1 MRRHLLDIFHH
12 FRVEKSADMVQ
23 INHGGSGSAALLDPR
38 HCEGI
43 TKHIGEVYAIER
55 RSGGMSLM
63 ASNQIKI
70 SLVVPT
76 LGRTVELVKLF
87 KSLADQDRSDFEVI
101 VVDQNTD
108 DRLVPLCA
116 ADWPFSVSRI
126 HTPTARGSSRARN
139 AGLKV
144 ASGELLLFPDDDCWY
159 PRSFLSRGIEL
170 MTAAQV
176 DVLTGRA
183 ADEAGNDINGK
194 YSRLPHA
201 ITRANVWLSGIEWVM
216 LFKKTAL
223 LAVNGFDDDVGVGA
237 STPWQACEAQDILL
251 RALDKGLKCRFDPAF
266 FGHHPRFDDISARAM
281 QAKGRSYGRGHGYVL
296 RVHHC
301 GPVAAANW
309 IGRPVIRMLLSG
321 LSGDIERS
329 RYLFNVALGR
339 LEGYLGR
346 TFALKS

>member
-1 MRRHLLDIFHH
+1 
-12 FRVEKSADMVQ
+12 
-23 INHGGSGSAALLDPR
+23 
-38 HCEGI
+38 
-43 TKHIGEVYAIER
+43 
-55 RSGGMSLM
+55 M
-63 ASNQIKI
+63 APDQIKI
-70 SLVVPT
+70 SLIVAT
-76 LGRTVELVKLF
+76 LGRTVELDKLF

-108 DRLVPLCA
+108 DRLQPLCNGA
-116 ADWPFSVSRI
+116 WRFPVRRI
-126 HTPTARGSSRARN
+126 HSPAARGASRARN
-139 AGLKV
+139 AGWKV
-144 ASGELLLFPDDDCWY
+144 AVGEFITFPDDDCWY

-194 YSRLPHA
+194 YSRVPRT
-201 ITRANVWLSGIEWVM
+201 ITRANVWTSGIEWVM
-216 LFKKTAL
+216 LFRKAAL
-223 LAVNGFDDDVGVGA
+223 LAVSGFDQDVGVGA

-251 RALDKGLKCRFDPAF
+251 RALDKGLRCRFDPAF
-266 FGHHPRFDDISARAM
+266 FGHHPRFDEISAKAM

-301 GPVAAANW
+301 GLISAANW

-321 LSGDIERS
+321 VSGDLERS
-329 RYLFNVALGR
+329 QYLFNVALGR

>member
-1 MRRHLLDIFHH
+1 
-12 FRVEKSADMVQ
+12 
-23 INHGGSGSAALLDPR
+23 
-38 HCEGI
+38 
-43 TKHIGEVYAIER
+43 
-55 RSGGMSLM
+55 MSLM
-63 ASNQIKI
+63 APDRIKI
-70 SLVVPT
+70 SLVVAT
-76 LGRTVELVKLF
+76 LGRTVELEKLF

-116 ADWPFSVSRI
+116 ADWPFPVIRI
-126 HTPTARGSSRARN
+126 HTPMARGLSRARN
-139 AGLKV
+139 AGVKV
-144 ASGELLLFPDDDCWY
+144 ARGELLLFPDDDCWY

-170 MTAAQV
+170 MNAAQV

-194 YSRLPHA
+194 YSRVPRTV
-201 ITRANVWLSGIEWVM
+201 TRANVWTSGIEWVM

-237 STPWQACEAQDILL
+237 STPWQACEGQDILL
-251 RALDKGLKCRFDPAF
+251 RALEKGLKCRFDPAF
-266 FGHHPRFDDISARAM
+266 FGHHPRFDDISAKAM

-301 GPVAAANW
+301 GLMAAANW

-321 LSGDIERS
+321 LSGDLERS

-346 TFALKS
+346 TYALKS